1 MDNCKGEPS
10 TSLMGYGRK
19 IFERD
24 DYTCVY
30 CGRKFKNDFWDWML
44 LTVEHVIP
52 QNQKNEE
59 NKGNINSESYRSNKS
74 RS

>member
-19 IFERD
+19 IFEKD

-30 CGRKFKNDFWDWML
+30 CGRKFKDDFWSWML
-44 LTVEHVIP
+44 LTVEHVMP
-52 QNQKNEE
+52 QSQIKKKNESIKVR
-59 NKGNINSESYRSNKS
+59 NMKTTSE
-74 RS
+74 